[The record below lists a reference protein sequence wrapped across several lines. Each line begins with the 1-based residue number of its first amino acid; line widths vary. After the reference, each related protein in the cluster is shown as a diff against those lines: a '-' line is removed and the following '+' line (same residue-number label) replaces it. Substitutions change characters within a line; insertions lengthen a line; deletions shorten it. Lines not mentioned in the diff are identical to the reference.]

1 MSRADQTK
9 LSRRWPCRAGERVG
23 LPRLKIASLH
33 VGWSS
38 IYDIPRGPHSQRH
51 PEIYDGGHQFNHMR
65 AHLGNLTAD
74 DYHYASQPSGAK
86 AGQDWMKLW

>member
-1 MSRADQTK
+1 M
-9 LSRRWPCRAGERVG
+9 LSRFAALSVS
-23 LPRLKIASLH
+23 LTLKVPPFLKALH

-65 AHLGNLTAD
+65 AHFGNFTAD